1 MTKRNQAMI
10 SGERNGAGRR
20 SILVSALAISATLG
34 GCTVGPDYRRP
45 PAPAPV
51 VYKEVAGWKSAE
63 PKEAASGSAWWS
75 IYDDKVLDGLERQV
89 NISNE
94 NLKAAEAAYRQAQ
107 AIVEESR
114 AGYFPTA
121 DLGASAARSNSG
133 LSAKSQYQLGAT
145 GSVSWTPDIWG
156 RIRRTVESNVA
167 TAQASAADL
176 ASARLSAQATLAI
189 DYFDLRVADEL
200 RGVFDQTVDAYEKA
214 LEITRNQYSA
224 GFAAQTDVITAEAQL
239 RGAQAQAINVGVQ
252 RAQLEHAIAVLIG
265 KAPADLSIP
274 PLRLVRKIP
283 VVPTGMPSALLERRP
298 DIASSE
304 RQMAS
309 ANALIGVAI
318 SAYYPNITLSASE
331 NFASSAL
338 QTLFNAANSVWSV
351 GPQISETVFDAGL
364 RDAQVAAARATYD
377 QSVANYRQTVLTAF
391 QQVEDQLA
399 ALRILESRPPWK
411 KPPCDRPAKRCV

>member
-1 MTKRNQAMI
+1 M
-10 SGERNGAGRR
+10 
-20 SILVSALAISATLG
+20 
-34 GCTVGPDYRRP
+34 
-45 PAPAPV
+45 
-51 VYKEVAGWKSAE
+51 
-63 PKEAASGSAWWS
+63 AS
-75 IYDDKVLDGLERQV
+75 
-89 NISNE
+89 
-94 NLKAAEAAYRQAQ
+94 
-107 AIVEESR
+107 
-114 AGYFPTA
+114 
-121 DLGASAARSNSG
+121 
-133 LSAKSQYQLGAT
+133 
-145 GSVSWTPDIWG
+145 
-156 RIRRTVESNVA
+156 
-167 TAQASAADL
+167 AQASAADL

-364 RDAQVAAARATYD
+364 RDAQVAAARATFD

-399 ALRILESRPPWK
+399 ALRILESEAAVEEAAVRSAREAVRSDSQPVPGRHGRLYKCRHRPG
-411 KPPCDRPAKRCV
+411 DRLGRRGIGLDHPAEPVGRQRHPGRGSRRRLEQRPVADR